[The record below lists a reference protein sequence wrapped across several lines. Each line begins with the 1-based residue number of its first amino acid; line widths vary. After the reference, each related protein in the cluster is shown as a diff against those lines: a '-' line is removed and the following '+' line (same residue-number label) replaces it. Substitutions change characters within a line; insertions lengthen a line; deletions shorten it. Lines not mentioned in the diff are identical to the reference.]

1 MGNSQGKPV
10 DLDGEVN
17 LNHFRL
23 LRVVGRGAFGKV
35 RIVERKDTG
44 LSFALKYIRKDE
56 VVRSESVRNIIRER
70 RMLEYV
76 NHPFICNLR
85 YSFQDIEYM
94 YLVVD
99 LMSGGDLRF
108 HISRKTF
115 TEAAVRFWIAEL
127 GCALRYIHG
136 QNIIHRDVKPDNVL
150 LDADGHVHLTDFNVA
165 SDVVPGRKLTS
176 KSGTL
181 AYLAPEVYA
190 GQGYDVRADWWSLG
204 VLFYEC
210 IYNKRPFEGNSESSL
225 SQTIQAASP
234 KFPVTQPPVQLS
246 CMYAIKDALEFN
258 PDKRMGHT
266 WESFIYHEF
275 FSVLDFDALERKQIE
290 PVFVPSSEKTNFD
303 ATYDLEEL
311 LLEEAPL
318 EARARRQKPRE
329 KLKDD
334 ATEKE
339 IREDELYRMIE
350 TDFKPFD
357 YTLAAY
363 KKITEGQVSTPNG
376 HPAPVTDESAHPGQ
390 ALTTGEATQMSSHAH
405 SHSQAVQTHHPN
417 GSRSSFNPPSTHSG
431 QQGPDRTAPV
441 RTNSMLKNPERSNS
455 MQSVHSHYQAY
466 NAYDSQRAAVGP
478 RPTSSH
484 RQGRSGAVPP
494 GRAPPLPPYPQSYTT
509 SGRQGRAHGS
519 SSLMVES
526 PTGGMQVT
534 LDGAGSWSDLAR
546 QDATLPADAAAA
558 HGEGANGGKESSGG
572 GGIFGLFKGKKG
584 RGSSPKPKER
594 GVLGKEGARVVIG

>member
-10 DLDGEVN
+10 DLNGEVN

-35 RIVERKDTG
+35 RIVERKDTN

-70 RMLEYV
+70 RMLEHV

-115 TEAAVRFWIAEL
+115 TEDAVRFWIAEL

-136 QNIIHRDVKPDNVL
+136 QGIIHRDVKPDNVL

-165 SDVVPGRKLTS
+165 SDVTPGRVLSS

-190 GQGYDVRADWWSLG
+190 GKGYDVRADWWSLG

-210 IYNKRPFEGNSESSL
+210 IYNKRPFEGNSESTL
-225 SQTIQAASP
+225 STAIQTAQP
-234 KFPVTQPPVQLS
+234 KFPVTQPPVSLP
-246 CMYAIKDALEFN
+246 CLYAIGAALSPN
-258 PDKRMGHT
+258 PDTRLGNT
-266 WESFIYHEF
+266 WESFINEPF
-275 FSVLDFDALERKQIE
+275 FQVIDFIALERKEIE
-290 PVFVPSSEKTNFD
+290 PVFVPSADKTNFD

-339 IREDELYRMIE
+339 KNEDKLYRSIE
-350 TDFKPFD
+350 SEFKPFD
-357 YTLAAY
+357 YTVAAY
-363 KKITEGQVSTPNG
+363 KKLTKEESEGINNSDCNPDSANEGPQAISTDEAR
-376 HPAPVTDESAHPGQ
+376 PAPTYNGGSQ
-390 ALTTGEATQMSSHAH
+390 H
-405 SHSQAVQTHHPN
+405 SYKA
-417 GSRSSFNPPSTHSG
+417 PPPPEQKSTS
-431 QQGPDRTAPV
+431 
-441 RTNSMLKNPERSNS
+441 
-455 MQSVHSHYQAY
+455 
-466 NAYDSQRAAVGP
+466 
-478 RPTSSH
+478 PTSLERRETMPSYYSKSSKTPS
-484 RQGRSGAVPP
+484 SGLQVK
-494 GRAPPLPPYPQSYTT
+494 S
-509 SGRQGRAHGS
+509 SG
-519 SSLMVES
+519 
-526 PTGGMQVT
+526 GGISVT
-534 LDGAGSWSDLAR
+534 LGDTGSWSELAR
-546 QDATLPADAAAA
+546 RDATLPADANTMADDKS
-558 HGEGANGGKESSGG
+558 GSGG
-572 GGIFGLFKGKKG
+572 GGVFGLFG
-584 RGSSPKPKER
+584 RRKRGHSPKPKER
-594 GVLGKEGARVVIG
+594 GVLGKEGARQVIG

>member
-10 DLDGEVN
+10 DLNGEVS

-44 LSFALKYIRKDE
+44 LTFALKYIRKDE

-70 RMLEYV
+70 RMLEHV

-115 TEAAVRFWIAEL
+115 TEDAVRFWISEL
-127 GCALRYIHG
+127 ACALRYVHR
-136 QNIIHRDVKPDNVL
+136 QNIIHRDIKPDNVL

-165 SDVVPGRKLTS
+165 SDVVPGKLLTS

-181 AYLAPEVYA
+181 AYLAPEVY
-190 GQGYDVRADWWSLG
+190 GGRGYDVRADWWSLG

-210 IYNKRPFEGNSESSL
+210 IYNKRPFEGNSETSL
-225 SQTIQAASP
+225 TNVILHATA
-234 KFPVTQPPVQLS
+234 KFPVTQPAVTTD
-246 CMYAIKDALEFN
+246 CMRAIRRALEPN
-258 PDKRMGHT
+258 PDLRLGHSWQKFT
-266 WESFIYHEF
+266 EEPF
-275 FSVLDFDALERKQIE
+275 FRVIDFEMLEAKQIE
-290 PVFVPSSEKTNFD
+290 PVFVPSAEKTNFD

-339 IREDELYRMIE
+339 VREEELYRTIE
-350 TDFKPFD
+350 REFRSFD
-357 YTLAAY
+357 YTVAAY
-363 KKITEGQVSTPNG
+363 KKITASQGQGSQAEGSQGPGPNHIAAAG
-376 HPAPVTDESAHPGQ
+376 PGSHLPQAITTNEATAAPAPT
-390 ALTTGEATQMSSHAH
+390 
-405 SHSQAVQTHHPN
+405 N
-417 GSRSSFNPPSTHSG
+417 GNYQSGPSPADPRSRSYSHGGPLVRSQGTPQPQQSQHMPPHYRPAQQSG
-431 QQGPDRTAPV
+431 
-441 RTNSMLKNPERSNS
+441 M
-455 MQSVHSHYQAY
+455 
-466 NAYDSQRAAVGP
+466 
-478 RPTSSH
+478 
-484 RQGRSGAVPP
+484 VPS
-494 GRAPPLPPYPQSYTT
+494 A
-509 SGRQGRAHGS
+509 
-519 SSLMVES
+519 
-526 PTGGMQVT
+526 TGGVSFT
-534 LDGAGSWSDLAR
+534 LEGTGSWSDLAR
-546 QDATLPADAAAA
+546 RDKTLPADANAL
-558 HGEGANGGKESSGG
+558 GAENGGGSGG
-572 GGIFGLFKGKKG
+572 MFGIFGRKR
-584 RGSSPKPKER
+584 RGYSPKPKER
-594 GVLGKEGARVVIG
+594 GVLGKEGARQIIG